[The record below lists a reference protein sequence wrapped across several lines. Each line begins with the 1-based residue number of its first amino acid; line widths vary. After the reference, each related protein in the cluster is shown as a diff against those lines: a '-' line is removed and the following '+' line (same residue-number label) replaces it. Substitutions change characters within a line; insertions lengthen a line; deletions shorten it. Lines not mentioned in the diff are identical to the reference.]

1 MSNELHALL
10 SGAVDDRAPTAATG
24 KTGRPYV
31 RCGIKVDLG
40 LDIRRVTLM
49 AFTDDLVQQISALR
63 PGQPVACYGRLQL
76 GEWAK
81 DDGTR
86 VPQATVIASAI
97 LPATRP
103 ERRPRN
109 DKPTNHDPQVALS
122 RTASEVD
129 FDDQIGF

>member
-10 SGAVDDRAPTAATG
+10 SGTVDDRAPTAATG
-24 KTGRPYV
+24 KTGKPYV
-31 RCGIKVDLG
+31 RCGIRCDLG

-49 AFTDDLVQQISALR
+49 AFTDDLVAQISALS

-76 GEWAK
+76 AEWVK

-86 VPQATVIASAI
+86 VPQATLVASAI
-97 LPATRP
+97 LPATKP
-103 ERRPRN
+103 ERRPH
-109 DKPTNHDPQVALS
+109 KPTHTDPQAALS

>member
-1 MSNELHALL
+1 MSNEIHALL
-10 SGAVDDRAPTAATG
+10 SGLVDDKGPTVAVG
-24 KTGRPYV
+24 KTDRQYV
-31 RCGIKVDLG
+31 RCGIRCDLG

-49 AFTDDLVQQISALR
+49 AFSDDLVAQISTLS

-76 GEWAK
+76 AEWIK

-86 VPQATVIASAI
+86 VPQATVVASAI
-97 LPATRP
+97 LPATKP
-103 ERRPRN
+103 ERRPH
-109 DKPTNHDPQVALS
+109 KPTHTDPQAALS